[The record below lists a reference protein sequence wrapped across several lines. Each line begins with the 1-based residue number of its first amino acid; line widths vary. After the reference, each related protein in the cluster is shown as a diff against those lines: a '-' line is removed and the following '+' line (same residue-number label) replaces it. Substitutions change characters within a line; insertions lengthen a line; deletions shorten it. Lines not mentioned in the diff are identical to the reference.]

1 MTSEKNLPKI
11 EFPCEDYPIRIIG
24 DATDTMLEF
33 VLETTATHAPDF
45 DRQKVS
51 IKTSSK
57 GRFQSVTVYITATGE
72 QQLVEYHQALTA
84 HSLIKMV
91 I

>member
-1 MTSEKNLPKI
+1 MASEKKLPKI
-11 EFPCEDYPIRIIG
+11 EFPCENYPIRIIG

-45 DRQKVS
+45 DRQKVLV
-51 IKTSSK
+51 KTSSQ
-57 GRFQSVTVYITATGE
+57 GRFQSVTVYITVTSE
-72 QQLVEYHQALTA
+72 QQLVEYHRALTA
-84 HSLIKMV
+84 HRLIKMV

>member
-1 MTSEKNLPKI
+1 MSEQDSHKI
-11 EFPCEDYPIRIIG
+11 LFPCEDYPIKIFG
-24 DATDTMLEF
+24 EATDTMLDF
-33 VLETTATHAPDF
+33 VLETTAIYAPGF

-51 IKTSSK
+51 VKASSK

-72 QQLVEYHQALTA
+72 QQLMEYHRALTA
-84 HSLIKMV
+84 HTLIRMV

>member
-1 MTSEKNLPKI
+1 MASEKKPPTI
-11 EFPCEDYPIRIIG
+11 EFPCEDYPIKIIG
-24 DATDTMLEF
+24 DATDTMLKF
-33 VLETTATHAPDF
+33 VLETTATHAPGF

-51 IKTSSK
+51 VKTSSK

-84 HSLIKMV
+84 HRLIKMV